1 MGRFMG
7 FAASISSTAPPSSDG
22 AIRREFEVPWVG
34 VAGICL
40 LGLAFFA
47 DPWCTGCFHLPAGTP
62 LRDLASFISHWMD
75 WPWVLGGVGV
85 AILVAQVSRNFP
97 VRRHLTALL
106 LAGAVIGVS
115 ATLIRCVTGRTRP
128 SAPVA
133 QGWYGPRHEGRWL
146 LGVRDYNA
154 FPSGH
159 TATVAGMAALLIVRR
174 RRLAP
179 VAVALTVLV
188 AWARLAVGA
197 HRLSDVLAAVL
208 VAALMIRFLEK
219 WLPGNSIT
227 EARPAQDAGQPV
239 DGGVGSARTA

>member
-1 MGRFMG
+1 MG
-7 FAASISSTAPPSSDG
+7 FAAPISSSAPPPSDG
-22 AIRREFEVPWVG
+22 AIRREFEVPWFG
-34 VAGICL
+34 AAGICL

-47 DPWCTGCFHLPAGTP
+47 DPWCTGFLHLPAGTP

-75 WPWVLGGVGV
+75 WPWVLGVLLV
-85 AILVAQVSRNFP
+85 AILVAQGLRNLP
-97 VRRHLTALL
+97 ARRQLTALL

-174 RRLAP
+174 RRFAP
-179 VAVALTVLV
+179 AAVALTVLV

-197 HRLSDVLAAVL
+197 HRLSDVLAAIL
-208 VAALMIRFLEK
+208 VAAVMIQFLEK
-219 WLPGNSIT
+219 WLPGNSFT
-227 EARPAQDAGQPV
+227 DARPSPDAGQSG
-239 DGGVGSARTA
+239 DGGLGSVQTA